1 MMFESSYEEL
11 QSSEKQ
17 TFRKVISSL
26 LCHTFI
32 LSHEFDGASGERRFN
47 PEYSFANKYYE
58 LLEDYLE
65 YAGITL
71 SRDSAAGIIYIQSFP
86 AEQRARLDKM
96 TTIICYTL
104 RLIYAEDREQL
115 SLSSVVSITVGDLT
129 ERLETMGLFRSKIAK
144 TQIRDSLRTLIRH
157 RLIAKGPGELDDKS
171 TKLVILPSIQFVVS
185 EEKLSSLA
193 RIARQDESEAEE
205 ETEDEEAD

>member
-1 MMFESSYEEL
+1 
-11 QSSEKQ
+11 
-17 TFRKVISSL
+17 
-26 LCHTFI
+26 
-32 LSHEFDGASGERRFN
+32 
-47 PEYSFANKYYE
+47 
-58 LLEDYLE
+58 
-65 YAGITL
+65 
-71 SRDSAAGIIYIQSFP
+71 
-86 AEQRARLDKM
+86 M

-115 SLSSVVSITVGDLT
+115 SLSSVVSIAVGDLT